1 LTSISIK
8 LLIASVG
15 LLAVSIPA
23 QSQPNNTVDPSF
35 YESLRFRT
43 IGPDGNRTDTTTGVP
58 GDPLTY
64 YVGAASGGIWKSS
77 DGGDSWNP
85 IFDDQDVSSIGALA
99 VAPSDSAIVWAGTG
113 EPFIRSHISVG
124 NGMYKSIDAGKTWK
138 RVGLENTGRISRV
151 LIDPHN
157 PNIVFACALGHAY
170 TPQPD
175 RGVFRTT
182 DGGATWQKVLF
193 ADENT
198 GCSDLAFSPA
208 SSHVL
213 LAGMWQLEIHPWGR
227 SSGGPLGGIYK
238 SIDGGSTWKLL
249 NGHGLPHSPVGK
261 VALAYAPSDANRVYA
276 QIETGDGLPFQGNP
290 PQSGSLWRS
299 EDGGD
304 NWRLVSHDRRL
315 AGRFHY
321 FARHAVNPT
330 NENEIYFLSTV
341 VSISYDGGLTSID
354 SSNPQG
360 GPGRGFDRFRDSR
373 SVGQDNHDIWI
384 DPDGKRIIIAGDFG
398 VSISLNRGKT
408 WVKKNLPIAQMYH
421 VTTDNKIPYNVFG
434 NKQDGPSYGGP
445 SNALEG
451 VGIPRA
457 AWHAVGG
464 GESGFAT
471 PDPTDPN
478 IIWSSAS
485 GAGSV
490 GGIVVRFDQRTRRSR
505 DVEVWPESTTGASA
519 AEVKYRFQWTF
530 PLEISPFDHNRIYVG
545 SQFVHMTTDGGQ
557 SWHEI
562 SPDLT
567 LNDRSKMGVSGG
579 LTPDQI
585 GVEYGSVIY
594 AITESPKQKGLIWVG
609 TNDGLVQL
617 TRDEGKTWSNV
628 TANIPGLPPWGQ
640 VYHIEASRKDAGV
653 AYVTFDLHQMGNF
666 DPFVYKTS
674 DYGKTWKPI
683 VNGIAKSPVSYAHC
697 LREDPKRPGL
707 LYLGTENGLYVSFN
721 DGENWQSLQ
730 LNLPHAPVYWIT
742 VQEQFNDLVLAT
754 YGRGF
759 WILDD
764 LAPIQQL
771 TPELLNSGVKL
782 LAPRPAYRFQLMTNL
797 AQTPNDPCW
806 GDDPPYGASIN
817 FFLKA
822 APKEPAKITIS
833 DASGK
838 AVRTLTVPAHAGINR
853 VNWDLRSERSTEI
866 RLQTVPVGAPEF
878 MLGPDGTRS
887 LGGRAS
893 IDILEPPGTYAVEL
907 SAGGGPPSA
916 QKLVVL
922 KDPNS
927 GGSEAEIAEQN
938 QLSLKLKDTLNTAA
952 ESVNVIESLR
962 SQIVALKRAV
972 GANPAQQAIIASSA
986 DLDRKLLKIEDV
998 LIKTRATGAGSD
1010 MLRYSPEIIDK
1021 LGYLGAGIAS
1031 SDYRPTDQDQQVYE
1045 LLRRQLSN
1053 PLEELSSIFAKDVA
1067 GFNSVLRERGVP
1079 GGLIVT
1085 RPK

>member
-1 LTSISIK
+1 LFPKYVIAIA
-8 LLIASVG
+8 LLSG
-15 LLAVSIPA
+15 AVFA
-23 QSQPNNTVDPSF
+23 QSPSA
-35 YESLRFRT
+35 YQSLKFRH
-43 IGPDGNRTDTTTGVP
+43 IGPDGNRTDATAGVP

-64 YVGAASGGIWKSS
+64 YVGAAAGGIWKST
-77 DGGDSWNP
+77 DAGDSWKP
-85 IFDDQDVSSIGALA
+85 IFDGFDVSSIGALA
-99 VAPSDSAIVWAGTG
+99 VSASDPAIVWAGTG

-124 NGMYKSIDAGKTWK
+124 DGMYKSVDAGKTWK
-138 RVGLENTGRISRV
+138 HVGLEKTGRISRV
-151 LIDPHN
+151 LIDPHD

-182 DGGATWQKVLF
+182 DGGTTWTKVLF

-238 SIDGGSTWKLL
+238 SSDGGTTWKFLS
-249 NGHGLPHSPVGK
+249 GHGLPHSPVGK
-261 VALAYAPSDANRVYA
+261 VALAYAPSNPNRVYA

-304 NWRLVSHDRRL
+304 NWRLVSSDRNL

-321 FARHAVNPT
+321 FAREAVNPL
-330 NENEIYFLSTV
+330 NENEVYFLSTI
-341 VSISYDGGLTSID
+341 VSVSYDGGLSAVDIT
-354 SSNPQG
+354 NPNAAPG
-360 GPGRGFDRFRDSR
+360 GGRGGLDRYRDAAAI
-373 SVGQDNHDIWI
+373 GQDNHDIWI

-421 VTTDNKIPYNVFG
+421 VTTDTKIPYNVFG

-445 SNALEG
+445 SNSLEPA
-451 VGIPRA
+451 GIPRA

-471 PDPTDPN
+471 PDPTDPDLV
-478 IIWSSAS
+478 WSSAS
-485 GAGSV
+485 GSGSV
-490 GGIVVRFDQRTRRSR
+490 GGIVVKFDQRTRRTR

-530 PLEISPFDHNRIYVG
+530 PLEISPFDHNKLYVG
-545 SQFVHMTTDGGQ
+545 SQFVHMTTNGGQ
-557 SWHEI
+557 TWKEI

-617 TRDEGKTWSNV
+617 TRDDGKTWTNV
-628 TANIPGLPPWGQ
+628 TSGIPGLPPWGQ
-640 VYHIEASRKDAGV
+640 VYHIEASRTDAAV

-666 DPFVYKTS
+666 SPFVYKTA
-674 DYGKTWKPI
+674 DYGKTWTKI
-683 VNGIAKSPVSYAHC
+683 VTGLPDNPVGYAHC
-697 LREDPKRPGL
+697 LRQDPKRPGL
-707 LYLGTENGLYVSFN
+707 LYLGTEGGLYVSYN
-721 DGENWQSLQ
+721 DGANWQSLQ
-730 LNLPHAPVYWIT
+730 LNLPHTPVYWIT
-742 VQEQFNDLVLAT
+742 VQEHFNDLVLAT

-771 TPELLNSGVKL
+771 TPEMLASNAQF
-782 LAPRPAYRFQLMTNL
+782 LAPRPAYRFQMMTAL

-806 GDDPPYGASIN
+806 GENPPYGADLN
-817 FFLKA
+817 FYLKS
-822 APKEPAKITIS
+822 APKDPVKFTIS
-833 DASGK
+833 DAAGK
-838 AVRTLTVPAHAGINR
+838 VVRTMTAPAHEGINR
-853 VNWDLRSERSTEI
+853 VIWDLRSDRSTEV
-866 RLQTVPVGAPEF
+866 RLQTVPVGAPDF
-878 MLGPDGTRS
+878 RLGPDGTRA

-893 IDILEPPGTYAVEL
+893 VDILEPPGVYIVKLTA
-907 SAGGGPPSA
+907 AGQDFT
-916 QKLVVL
+916 QKLTVL

-927 GGSEAEIAEQN
+927 GGSEAEIAEQT
-938 QLSLKLKDTLNTAA
+938 QLSLKVKDTLNTAA
-952 ESVNVIESLR
+952 ETVNVIESLR
-962 SQIVALKRAV
+962 AQLVTLKRAA
-972 GANPAQQAIIASSA
+972 GANMPDYAA
-986 DLDRKLLKIEDV
+986 LDQKLLAIEDT
-998 LIKTRATGAGSD
+998 LIKTRATGGGSD
-1010 MLRYSPEIIDK
+1010 MLRYSPEILDK
-1021 LGYLGAGIAS
+1021 LGYLAAGIAS
-1031 SDYRPTDQDQQVYE
+1031 SDYRPTDQDVAVYN
-1045 LLRRQLSN
+1045 LLRTKLN
-1053 PLEELSSIFAKDVA
+1053 DPLEQLSSILSKDVGA
-1067 GFNSVLRERGVP
+1067 FNTLLRDKNIP
-1079 GGLIVT
+1079 GGLIVN